1 MRHLALFLSF
11 GLAAAPPQSNAANPR
26 RVDYPQENFSIAVPA
41 TWSEI
46 EPAVLAGMPAL
57 MRRAAPNAP
66 EIRIQHGFKAS
77 ETTTPGYPWVAIVLT
92 GDRVDEA
99 MFEKMD
105 RAYRSVEELTRSWES
120 SGGTLEK
127 AEMNNMSYD
136 KARQLLWG
144 ISRSTFSG
152 VGDLQTLSGAYITTT
167 GSIQVHCYSKAT
179 EFKKYQSACKD
190 IIESVVIDPRVAIP
204 ISPAKSFVAAGQE
217 GTDYRTL
224 VQRVQGGDFTIDFR
238 SLRLACMKSTECQPR
253 GTKADLGAISRAEN
267 EHQFAKAVE
276 IAERLISQGFV
287 NIEAH
292 ADCVK
297 AYEAIHDA
305 AKSKFHLDV
314 ATALM
319 RSILDSGDG
328 KAKETA
334 FEVISDR
341 EEYAT
346 LVALGLPYSGSGV
359 STSAIEDGGH
369 RYARWDVLNPK
380 TGQNVLVFFNVDA
393 FSTKSRVGDN

>member
-1 MRHLALFLSF
+1 
-11 GLAAAPPQSNAANPR
+11 
-26 RVDYPQENFSIAVPA
+26 
-41 TWSEI
+41 
-46 EPAVLAGMPAL
+46 
-57 MRRAAPNAP
+57 
-66 EIRIQHGFKAS
+66 
-77 ETTTPGYPWVAIVLT
+77 
-92 GDRVDEA
+92 
-99 MFEKMD
+99 
-105 RAYRSVEELTRSWES
+105 
-120 SGGTLEK
+120 
-127 AEMNNMSYD
+127 
-136 KARQLLWG
+136 
-144 ISRSTFSG
+144 
-152 VGDLQTLSGAYITTT
+152 
-167 GSIQVHCYSKAT
+167 
-179 EFKKYQSACKD
+179 
-190 IIESVVIDPRVAIP
+190 
-204 ISPAKSFVAAGQE
+204 
-217 GTDYRTL
+217 
-224 VQRVQGGDFTIDFR
+224 
-238 SLRLACMKSTECQPR
+238 
-253 GTKADLGAISRAEN
+253 
-267 EHQFAKAVE
+267 VE